1 MSDNAEL
8 VTAFENRIRKR
19 FRHLLRWATR
29 EQVDCFR
36 VYDRDIPELAF
47 AVDVYGERAL
57 LQQYLRD
64 VDAPVD
70 TEWLEALC
78 SAAARALD
86 RAPAAVTIKLRRK
99 LNRREDQHQPSGHD
113 GDTIVVREGPARFLV
128 NLEAYLDTGLFLD
141 HRRTRAL
148 VRERAAGRRL
158 LNLFCYTGSFSVQAA
173 LGGAAESVSVDLSN
187 TYLAWARRN
196 FDLNGLDP
204 GRHRLERGDA
214 RTWLGAAAMAG
225 ERFGLIV
232 LDPPAYS
239 SSKKMDRTFD
249 VQRDHAELVLA
260 AAELL
265 EPGGE
270 LLFST
275 NLRAFRLDA
284 VALAGL
290 VADDI
295 SARTIPEDFRDQRV
309 HRCWL
314 MRRADGVRTS

>member
-1 MSDNAEL
+1 MPDNEAL
-8 VTAFENRIRKR
+8 ATAFENRVRKR
-19 FRHLLRWATR
+19 YRHLSRWAQR
-29 EQVDCFR
+29 ERFDCFR

-57 LQQYLRD
+57 LQQYLRAA
-64 VDAPVD
+64 DAPVD
-70 TEWLEALC
+70 TDWLEVLC
-78 SAAARALD
+78 DAAARALD
-86 RAPAAVTIKLRRK
+86 RPPAAVTIKLRRK

-113 GDTIVVREGPARFLV
+113 GDTIVVREGPAKFLV

-141 HRRTRAL
+141 HRLTRAL
-148 VRERAAGRRL
+148 VRQRAAGRRL

-173 LGGAAESVSVDLSN
+173 LGGACDTVSVDLSN

-196 FDLNGLDP
+196 FELNGLDP
-204 GRHRLERGDA
+204 ERHRLERGDVRA
-214 RTWLGAAAMAG
+214 WLTAAAIAG

-265 EPGGE
+265 EPEGE

-275 NLRAFRLDA
+275 NLRGFKLDA
-284 VALAGL
+284 EALARL
-290 VADDI
+290 APDDI
-295 SARTIPEDFRDQRV
+295 SAQTIPEDFRDQRV

-314 MRRADGVRTS
+314 LRRSG

>member
-1 MSDNAEL
+1 MPDSGEL
-8 VTAFENRIRKR
+8 ITAFENRVRKR
-19 FRHLLRWATR
+19 YRHLSRWAQR
-29 EQVDCFR
+29 EHVDCFR

-64 VDAPVD
+64 ADAAVD
-70 TEWLEALC
+70 TDWLEALC
-78 SAAARALD
+78 TAAARALD
-86 RAPAAVTIKLRRK
+86 RAPGAVTIKLRRK

-113 GDTIVVREGPARFLV
+113 GDTIVVREGGARFLV

-148 VRERAAGRRL
+148 VRDRAGGRRV

-173 LGGAAESVSVDLSN
+173 LGGASETVSIDLSN
-187 TYLAWARRN
+187 TYLAWAKRN

-204 GRHRLERGDA
+204 QRHRLERGDVRA
-214 RTWLGAAAMAG
+214 WLTAAGIGG

-249 VQRDHAELVLA
+249 VQRDHVDLVLA
-260 AAELL
+260 AAALL

-284 VALAGL
+284 AALSAF
-290 VADDI
+290 VVDDI

-314 MRRADGVRTS
+314 LRRAG